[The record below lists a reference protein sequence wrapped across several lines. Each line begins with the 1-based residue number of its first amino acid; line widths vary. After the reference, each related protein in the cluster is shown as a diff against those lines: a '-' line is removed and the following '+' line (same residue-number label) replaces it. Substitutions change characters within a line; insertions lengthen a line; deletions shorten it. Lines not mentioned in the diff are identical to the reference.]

1 MDSSQHITTVLV
13 LINSLQYF
21 KGLSCYSEKLT
32 CFVFCLDYSSFSNKT
47 HSDCKF
53 QRLPCT
59 LLTPFTLNSWSDS
72 REPCR
77 APDPHLVPLSL
88 PVLQLCVCVCMCVWL
103 LVQER
108 EAGVTARPLP
118 KVTSKESQANYY
130 ADQNWWRLRGLL
142 QCNHISW
149 PEKNLQAD
157 PNHRGYSARVSQDG
171 GLPPMFSFHK
181 TLFPYLRQAH
191 DYQTKQASSSTFLQ
205 TCACIYI
212 FKNAYGLQKIQYTQV
227 RHLGYKKYH
236 PAGPKKMQNSIIQS
250 SEWCQGVSQKITSQ
264 FITLWEFLT
273 WPFHSSH
280 VDTQVYYTKL
290 SLLYSVS

>member
-21 KGLSCYSEKLT
+21 KGLSCYSEKTDLF
-32 CFVFCLDYSSFSNKT
+32 CLVVFFCLDYSSFSNKT

-53 QRLPCT
+53 QLLPCT

-205 TCACIYI
+205 TCTCIYI

-236 PAGPKKMQNSIIQS
+236 PAGPKKCRILLFRVLSGARVYHRKS
-250 SEWCQGVSQKITSQ
+250 H
-264 FITLWEFLT
+264 
-273 WPFHSSH
+273 HSSSH
-280 VDTQVYYTKL
+280 FENFALGLSTVAMLIHRCITQN
-290 SLLYSVS
+290 